1 MVVRVYCSHRSA
13 GVSFD
18 ECEACAKCLPT
29 PIIEALR
36 EYEYNPE
43 RNTYYLAEILCCLK
57 KSYYQRKTS
66 QDKYHSLR
74 SLYKKKR
81 GKLFS
86 KIMGTSGWQEL
97 RGCLSY
103 DIDGE
108 PVKLTARLDCY
119 DPNKKEII
127 ELKSLELDKQ
137 KKYLP
142 RDKDKLQVQCY
153 GTIFKPIFLEVKGL
167 KIVYLDMSNYEQYD
181 VPIEDKSEW
190 MKQRVIVLHRAIRDS
205 QPPPREESYE
215 CQHCEYADKCSLLVS
230 PVPSRLITKNN
241 SE

>member
-1 MVVRVYCSHRSA
+1 MVTGVYCSQINA
-13 GVSFD
+13 KISFD
-18 ECEACAKCLPT
+18 ECSACARCLPA
-29 PIIEALR
+29 PIINALR
-36 EYEYNPE
+36 EYEYKPE

-57 KSYYQRKTS
+57 KSYYQRKAS

-74 SLYKKKR
+74 TLYNKKR
-81 GKLFS
+81 GKLLG
-86 KIMGTSGWQEL
+86 KITGASGWQEL

-127 ELKSLELDKQ
+127 ELKSLEIYKQ
-137 KKYLP
+137 KHLP
-142 RDKDKLQVQCY
+142 KEKDKLQVQCY
-153 GTIFKPIFLEVKGL
+153 GTIFKSIFQEVRGL
-167 KIVYLDMSNYEQYD
+167 KIVYLDMSDYEQYD

-190 MKQRVIVLHRAIRDS
+190 MKERVGILHRAIRDG

-215 CQHCEYADKCSLLVS
+215 CQYCDYRDKCDLLVS
-230 PVPSRLITKNN
+230 EVSSRVITKK